1 MIFAVDIGNT
11 NIVIGG
17 AERQGKI
24 CFTERISTDHKATD
38 FEYAVSFK
46 SIFEIHNVSP
56 HDIEGAII
64 SSVVPFVTNTVKSAV
79 KKIMGITPMVVGP
92 GIKTGLSIKI
102 DNPAQLGSDLVV
114 VAVAGINEY
123 PCPLAVIDMG
133 TATTFSVI
141 DRSKS
146 YIGGM
151 IMPGLK
157 VSMEALTECTSQ
169 LPKIGFE
176 PPKKLIGSNT
186 VECMKSGF
194 LYGSASSIDG
204 MLERIAG
211 ELGEEPFAVATGGL
225 ASVVIPLCRK
235 KIVRDDDL
243 MLKGLMLIYS
253 KNK

>member
-1 MIFAVDIGNT
+1 MQLISATLILLSAAQSGR
-11 NIVIGG
+11 
-17 AERQGKI
+17 ES
-24 CFTERISTDHKATD
+24 FTERISTDHKATD

-79 KKIMGITPMVVGP
+79 KKIIGITPMVVGP

-114 VAVAGINEY
+114 GAVAGINEY

-157 VSMEALTECTSQ
+157 VSMEALTERTSQ

>member
-1 MIFAVDIGNT
+1 MVFAVDIGNT

-17 AERQGKI
+17 VERQGKI

-46 SIFEIHNVSP
+46 SIFDIHNVSP
-56 HDIEGAII
+56 KDIEGAII
-64 SSVVPFVTNTVKSAV
+64 SSVVPFVTNTVRSAV
-79 KKIMGITPMVVGP
+79 KKVTGLDAAVVGP

-114 VAVAGINEY
+114 GAVAGINEY
-123 PCPLAVIDMG
+123 PCPLVIIDMG
-133 TATTFSVI
+133 TAATLSVI
-141 DRSKS
+141 DKNKN

-157 VSMEALTECTSQ
+157 VSMEALTERTSQ
-169 LPKIGFE
+169 LPKIAFE
-176 PPKKLIGSNT
+176 PPKKLICSNT
-186 VECMKSGF
+186 VDCMKSGF
-194 LYGSASSIDG
+194 LYGNASCIDG
-204 MLERIAG
+204 MLDRIAE

-235 KIVRDDDL
+235 NIVRDDDL
-243 MLKGLMLIYS
+243 MLKGLILIYS

>member
-1 MIFAVDIGNT
+1 MACAQTASSIHS
-11 NIVIGG
+11 
-17 AERQGKI
+17 RQ
-24 CFTERISTDHKATD
+24 SQ
-38 FEYAVSFK
+38 
-46 SIFEIHNVSP
+46 P
-56 HDIEGAII
+56 
-64 SSVVPFVTNTVKSAV
+64 
-79 KKIMGITPMVVGP
+79 
-92 GIKTGLSIKI
+92 LSI
-102 DNPAQLGSDLVV
+102 
-114 VAVAGINEY
+114 
-123 PCPLAVIDMG
+123 
-133 TATTFSVI
+133 
-141 DRSKS
+141 R
-146 YIGGM
+146 
-151 IMPGLK
+151 
-157 VSMEALTECTSQ
+157 TSQ

-211 ELGEEPFAVATGGL
+211 ELGEGGSTGATGGL

>member
-1 MIFAVDIGNT
+1 M
-11 NIVIGG
+11 
-17 AERQGKI
+17 
-24 CFTERISTDHKATD
+24 
-38 FEYAVSFK
+38 
-46 SIFEIHNVSP
+46 
-56 HDIEGAII
+56 
-64 SSVVPFVTNTVKSAV
+64 TNTVKSAV

-114 VAVAGINEY
+114 GAVAGINEY

-141 DRSKS
+141 DS
-146 YIGGM
+146 M

-157 VSMEALTECTSQ
+157 VSMEALTERTSQ

-225 ASVVIPLCRK
+225 ASVVKDR
-235 KIVRDDDL
+235 
-243 MLKGLMLIYS
+243 S
-253 KNK
+253 

>member
-1 MIFAVDIGNT
+1 
-11 NIVIGG
+11 
-17 AERQGKI
+17 
-24 CFTERISTDHKATD
+24 
-38 FEYAVSFK
+38 
-46 SIFEIHNVSP
+46 
-56 HDIEGAII
+56 
-64 SSVVPFVTNTVKSAV
+64 
-79 KKIMGITPMVVGP
+79 MVVGP

-114 VAVAGINEY
+114 GAVAGINEY

-157 VSMEALTECTSQ
+157 VSMEALTERTSQ

>member
-114 VAVAGINEY
+114 GAVAGINEY

-133 TATTFSVI
+133 TAIFRYRQEQKLHRRH
-141 DRSKS
+141 DNA
-146 YIGGM
+146 
-151 IMPGLK
+151 GLK
-157 VSMEALTECTSQ
+157 G
-169 LPKIGFE
+169 IH
-176 PPKKLIGSNT
+176 
-186 VECMKSGF
+186 
-194 LYGSASSIDG
+194 GSAYRAHLPAPEDR
-204 MLERIAG
+204 L
-211 ELGEEPFAVATGGL
+211 
-225 ASVVIPLCRK
+225 
-235 KIVRDDDL
+235 
-243 MLKGLMLIYS
+243 
-253 KNK
+253 